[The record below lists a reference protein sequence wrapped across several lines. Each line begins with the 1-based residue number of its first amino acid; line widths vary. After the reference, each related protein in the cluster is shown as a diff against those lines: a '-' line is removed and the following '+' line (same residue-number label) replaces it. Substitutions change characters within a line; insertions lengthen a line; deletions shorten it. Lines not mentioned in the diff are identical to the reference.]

1 MTSYFF
7 LGITERYSDSIKL
20 FNKLTNLDIKDVQIN
35 YNPQKKVDE
44 QYELD
49 SESLKLIESKNE
61 KDLDLYFKA
70 QSIFERRLE
79 EMM

>member
-1 MTSYFF
+1 MVNPVILWYATVRQ
-7 LGITERYSDSIKL
+7 ISI
-20 FNKLTNLDIKDVQIN
+20 DG
-35 YNPQKKVDE
+35 
-44 QYELD
+44 LD